1 MLTPESPDFVQLRLD
16 FMLHFGYTNEPIHLF
31 MAPGRINLI
40 GEHTDYNGGCVMPA
54 ALTLGSYLLIRRRND
69 DVIRLADSQWPSVL
83 AVPLDRL
90 MDYRKEPWGNYQLA
104 VAEVLQ
110 QQGGVLH
117 GVDCYYHE
125 TVPLSSGL
133 SSSAAIEV
141 VTATALNQLFGL
153 GHNPL
158 ELAQFCQAAE
168 RDLVGVSCGIMDQF
182 ASACGQAD
190 HAMLLHCETL
200 EAKAIAIHFSTL
212 VFMIA
217 NSKMPRSLLQSP
229 YNQRLAECQQALKL
243 LQQQNPQLAH
253 LCQATTDTLHSSK
266 SLFTDSLLYR
276 RARHVITENQRV
288 LKSVQ
293 ALQKADAER
302 FGTLMLESHA
312 SLRSDYQVT
321 GEALDCLVE
330 AAQEVDGVLG
340 SRMTGAGFGGCT
352 IHLMQ
357 KSAVSSFCQHVRQ
370 RYTTAIGLEP
380 IFYQARFG
388 PGAREL

>member
-1 MLTPESPDFVQLRLD
+1 MLTPERPDFTQLRID
-16 FMLHFGYTNEPIHLF
+16 FMLHFGNTNEPIHLF

-40 GEHTDYNGGCVMPA
+40 GEHTDYNGGFVMPA
-54 ALTLGSYLLIRRRND
+54 ALTLGSYLLIRKRND
-69 DVIRLADSQWPSVL
+69 DVIRLADSQWPSIL
-83 AVPLDRL
+83 SVPLDHL
-90 MDYRKEPWGNYQLA
+90 MDYRKAPWGNYQLA
-104 VAEVLQ
+104 VAEILQ

-141 VTATALNQLFGL
+141 VTATALNRLFEL
-153 GHNPL
+153 GHTPL
-158 ELAQFCQAAE
+158 QLAQLCQAAE
-168 RDLVGVSCGIMDQF
+168 RDLIGVSCGIMDQF

-200 EAKAIAIHFSTL
+200 KSNAISINFPTM
-212 VFMIA
+212 VFMIV
-217 NSKMPRSLLQSP
+217 NSKMPRSLLHSP

-243 LQQQNPQLAH
+243 LQQQNPQLTH
-253 LCQATTDTLHSSK
+253 LCQASVDALHSGK
-266 SLFTDSLLYR
+266 SLFADSLLYR
-276 RARHVITENQRV
+276 RAHHVITENQRV
-288 LKSVQ
+288 LMAVQ
-293 ALQKADAER
+293 ALQERDAER
-302 FGTLMLESHA
+302 FGTLMLKSHA

-357 KSAVSSFCQHVRQ
+357 KSAVSSFRQHVQ
-370 RYTTAIGLEP
+370 QKFVNTIGLEP
-380 IFYQARFG
+380 DFYQARFG